1 MNPRV
6 YNTPWMLM
14 QTSGPAPT
22 AGGAMPRRWDEK
34 RLHLDDTTDCYIM
47 RPPLTNGAMAT
58 SKNPHARILR
68 ELAALMLSVAGESV
82 SMVKRSSLDT
92 AAKLKPKDEW
102 RIYLEFLKILFNF
115 ADRCSALYIPVRE
128 QPQFMNGLEDAVSE
142 RLKEVMAPMLASDAD
157 PMEIVVTIGNTVAE
171 SRNLYE
177 RFKFLI
183 TEDTKEKEAC
193 FAMLGERVAEAMGV
207 AGNGMVASSAILCT
221 TAIVPAM
228 KQLFENL
235 TGVAQPSPESASVP
249 AAGSAG
255 ATEPSK
261 ASIGNEIKLIS
272 VMASIQGEEVETRW
286 GLHPQFRRDLTPE
299 ESKRLTKLMNRATQI
314 LAERYASVAF
324 SEKWASWQSPGQA

>member
-1 MNPRV
+1 
-6 YNTPWMLM
+6 
-14 QTSGPAPT
+14 
-22 AGGAMPRRWDEK
+22 
-34 RLHLDDTTDCYIM
+34 
-47 RPPLTNGAMAT
+47 MAT

-82 SMVKRSSLDT
+82 SVVKRSSLDA

-128 QPQFMNGLEDAVSE
+128 QPAFMNGLEDAVSD
-142 RLKEVMAPMLASDAD
+142 RLKEVMAPMIAADAD

-177 RFKFLI
+177 RYKFLI

-193 FAMLGERVAEAMGV
+193 FATLGERVAEAMGQ
-207 AGNGMVASSAILCT
+207 AGNGMVASSAVLCT
-221 TAIVPAM
+221 TAVIPAM

-235 TGVAQPSPESASVP
+235 TGVTPPTPET
-249 AAGSAG
+249 AAAAERGSSEA
-255 ATEPSK
+255 AEPDK

-299 ESKRLTKLMNRATQI
+299 ESKRLAKLMNRATQI
-314 LAERYASVAF
+314 VAERYASVAF
-324 SEKWASWQSPGQA
+324 SEQWASWQSPGHA